1 MSTETSKRIVREHF
15 DRYNARDLDGL
26 AALAS
31 EDCVN
36 HAAIPQAQGRAGMR
50 SIVEKIWRAFPDH
63 TMTVDDVIAE
73 GDRVVCRVTVTGTHT
88 GKLDFVMLQL
98 PPTGKRFVS
107 TSIHIFRVVNG
118 QIVERWAV
126 RDDVGMLQQLG
137 LMPQLLHVKPE
148 ADARAAGGAS

>member
-15 DRYNARDLDGL
+15 DRFNARDIDGL
-26 AALAS
+26 AALVS

-50 SIVEKIWRAFPDH
+50 AIVEKLWRAFPDQ

-73 GDRVVCRVTVTGTHT
+73 GDKVVCRVTVTGTHT
-88 GKLDFVMLQL
+88 GKLDFAKLQL
-98 PPTGKRFVS
+98 PPTGKRFTS
-107 TSIHIFRVVNG
+107 THIHVFRIADG
-118 QIVERWAV
+118 RIVERWAE
-126 RDDVGMLQQLG
+126 RDDVGMMQQLG